1 MKCHYM
7 CIKIAKLKR
16 VITWNASKGAQSRD
30 DSYVAGGNVNQYSH
44 SQNILLVAYKSKHV
58 FS

>member
-30 DSYVAGGNVNQYSH
+30 DSYVAGGNVNP
-44 SQNILLVAYKSKHV
+44 QNILLVAYKSKHV